1 MHRFKSYPPAPV
13 CGFDSARHELAHRI
27 PSPGAT
33 GREGASGHFRPFEK
47 RDPEKITDE
56 EKEEIIREMYETN
69 FLVYS
74 RLAQI

>member
-1 MHRFKSYPPAPV
+1 MHKIKPYPPAPV
-13 CGFDSARHELAHRI
+13 CGFDSARHEFAYMI
-27 PSPGAT
+27 PSPGTT
-33 GREGASGHFRPFEK
+33 GREGVSRHFRPFEK

-56 EKEEIIREMYETN
+56 EKEEIIRDMYETN